1 MRGDEDQQLQ
11 REEIEMKRLN
21 LKVDGITCSGC
32 AVDVESVLK
41 NADGISGAEAS
52 YADGTVSVDYHPDE
66 INEKQVLDLVKKLG
80 LKIA

>member
-1 MRGDEDQQLQ
+1 
-11 REEIEMKRLN
+11 MKRLN

-52 YADGTVSVDYHPDE
+52 YTDGTVSVDYHPDE

>member
-1 MRGDEDQQLQ
+1 VRGDEDQQLQ
-11 REEIEMKRLN
+11 REETEMKRLSI
-21 LKVDGITCSGC
+21 KVDGITCSGC

-41 NADGISGAEAS
+41 NADGVSDAEAS
-52 YADGTVSVDYHPDE
+52 YAAGTVSVDYHPDE

>member
-1 MRGDEDQQLQ
+1 MRGNEDRQLQ
-11 REEIEMKRLN
+11 REKIEMKRLS

-52 YADGTVSVDYHPDE
+52 YADGTVNVDYHPDE
-66 INEKQVLDLVKKLG
+66 INETQVRNLVRKLG
-80 LKIA
+80 LKVS